1 MDKRSFLK
9 ATAATGAIASVGG
22 LLWVR
27 ATRSDGVLS
36 VDNALATLDSLSGGT
51 LTNAGDWS
59 AAQVFTH
66 IAQSIEY
73 SMTGYP
79 TAKSPLFQNTAG
91 RAAFA
96 VFSARRAMSHN
107 LHEPIPGAPLLDA
120 DADIDQA
127 VARARAALLNFAQ
140 HTGPLQPHFAFG
152 ALNHEQY
159 TLAHAMHL
167 NNHLE
172 IITIS

>member
-1 MDKRSFLK
+1 MNKRSFLK
-9 ATAATGAIASVGG
+9 ATAATAAIASVGG

-27 ATRSDGVLS
+27 VTRSDAVLS
-36 VDNALATLDSLSGGT
+36 VDNALAMLDSLSGRT

-79 TAKSPLFQNTAG
+79 TAKSALFQNTAG
-91 RAAFA
+91 KAALA
-96 VFSARRAMSHN
+96 VFSSRRAMSHN
-107 LHEPIPGAPLLDA
+107 LHEPIPGAPVLDA
-120 DADIDQA
+120 NADIDQA
-127 VARARAALLNFAQ
+127 VARTRAALLRFADYS
-140 HTGPLQPHFAFG
+140 GPLQPHFAYG
-152 ALNHEQY
+152 ALSHKQY
-159 TLAHAMHL
+159 ALAHAMHL

-172 IITIS
+172 IISVT